1 MPGARAKVPVLEDD
15 GTGVVLTESLVVAEY
30 VADRFPDAN
39 LLPESPEDRA
49 RMRLFGEI
57 CGSSSF
63 SYFGVLKAGGKGG
76 DGYDEA
82 VASFAEGLEK
92 AEAFLRATSSNDDGD
107 DGPFLFGDRFTLAEC
122 NAAPWAQR
130 ACFVLPSFTDVDPLA
145 ICDERGLVRL
155 KAWITATLERPSVQS
170 IRIPDD
176 EMKEN
181 VSRMLERFAAA

>member
-1 MPGARAKVPVLEDD
+1 
-15 GTGVVLTESLVVAEY
+15 
-30 VADRFPDAN
+30 
-39 LLPESPEDRA
+39 
-49 RMRLFGEI
+49 MRLFGEI

-63 SYFGVLKAGGKGG
+63 SYFGVLKASKGG
-76 DGYDEA
+76 DGYDAA

-92 AEAFLRATSSNDDGD
+92 AEAFLRATSSNDG
-107 DGPFLFGDRFTLAEC
+107 GPFLFGDRFTLAEC

-155 KAWITATLERPSVQS
+155 KAWITATLKRPSVRS

-176 EMKEN
+176 EMKES